1 MPVST
6 KTEKLISINV
16 FVDFIPAE
24 LRQNKDWIVV
34 FYAKNP
40 VSNLLERQRLR
51 VPKIKSNS
59 ERLQFAK
66 KMVVDINAKLLTG
79 WSPFMSETGKN
90 YKSWNQAV
98 SDFEKYLQKQL
109 KDNIMRPDTVRS
121 YNSNLNMLKLFISE
135 KNLKITFAL
144 QINKIFCVQYLDWVY
159 MERLNSA
166 TTRNN
171 HLVFLRLFANY
182 LVGRGI
188 LAENPTNGIK
198 NLPKTPKKRIYI
210 PIDVRLKIEKEIDTW
225 NTGFSVCCKL
235 IYYCMVRNT
244 ELGKL
249 KVKNINLNQ
258 NSIFIPKEISKNKK
272 DETVTIPN
280 DFKPILQKHILEA
293 KEDDLLFSANNFF
306 PGAKK
311 LPIRKIQNYWD
322 RLHKKIDFKKEYQF
336 YSLKDTGITD
346 LFLAGL
352 PSIKIRNQAR
362 HSSIQITELYTPRN
376 MNCDEEI
383 RNSKNKF

>member
-6 KTEKLISINV
+6 KTEKMNKISA

-24 LRQNKDWIVV
+24 LRQNQDWIIVY
-34 FYAKNP
+34 YAKNP
-40 VSNLLERQRLR
+40 VTQLQERQRIR
-51 VPKIKSNS
+51 VPKIKNNS

-79 WSPFMSETGKN
+79 WSPFFSDSGIN
-90 YKSWNQAV
+90 YKSWSDAV
-98 SDFEKYLQKQL
+98 ADFEKYLQKQL
-109 KDNIMRPDTVRS
+109 KDNILRADTIRT
-121 YNSNLNMLKLFISE
+121 YNSNLNLLKEFISE
-135 KNLKITFAL
+135 KKMKITFAL
-144 QINKIFCVQYLDWVY
+144 QINKSFCLQYLDWVY
-159 MERLNSA
+159 MDRQNSA
-166 TTRNN
+166 RTRNN
-171 HLVFLRLFANY
+171 HLIFLRLFTNY

-198 NLPKTPKKRIYI
+198 NLPKTTKKRIYI
-210 PIDVRLKIEKEIDTW
+210 PVDVRLKIENEIDTW
-225 NTGFSVCCKL
+225 DTGFSCICKM
-235 IYYCMVRNT
+235 IYYCMIRNT

-249 KVKNINLNQ
+249 KVKFINLDQ

-272 DETVTIPN
+272 DETITIPN
-280 DFKPILQKHILEA
+280 DFKVVLQRHILNSSP
-293 KEDDLLFSANNFF
+293 EDFIFSANNFYS
-306 PGAKK
+306 GQKQ

-322 RLHKKIDFKKEYQF
+322 KLHKKIEFKKEYQF

-376 MNCDEEI
+376 MNCDDEI
-383 RNSKNKF
+383 KKCKN